1 MRVKERNRTLGSYR
15 LGSHSKRDKKKW
27 RKTEIDSR
35 ARARGRDREREREMK
50 RERERQERERDRA
63 ILGISERCGN

>member
-35 ARARGRDREREREMK
+35 RERERET
-50 RERERQERERDRA
+50 ERF
-63 ILGISERCGN
+63 